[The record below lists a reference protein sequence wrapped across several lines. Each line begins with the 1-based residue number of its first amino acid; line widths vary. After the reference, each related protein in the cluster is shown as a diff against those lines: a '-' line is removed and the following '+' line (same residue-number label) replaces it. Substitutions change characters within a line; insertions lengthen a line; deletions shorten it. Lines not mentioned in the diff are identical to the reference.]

1 MTREMIILFFD
12 KGLPGLIGQIKNL
25 KNISREAE
33 KVWNSFCKI
42 IL

>member
-1 MTREMIILFFD
+1 MAREMIILFFD
-12 KGLPGLIGQIKNL
+12 KGLAGLIGQMKNL
-25 KNISREAE
+25 KNISGEAE